1 MQRIKMRGWL
11 TNNWFKL
18 LAIVVLLGA
27 SGTHPYAYYQI
38 LRWVVCAAAA
48 YAAYLY
54 LQAERTVL
62 FWVFAAVAV
71 LFNPIA
77 PIYMSRDTWQNY
89 DLIAAVI
96 FAVSL
101 FLVSKTHHQSS

>member
-1 MQRIKMRGWL
+1 MKTWL
-11 TNNWFKL
+11 ASNWFKL
-18 LAIVVLLGA
+18 LAIAVLLGA

-48 YAAYLY
+48 YTAYLY
-54 LQAERTVL
+54 LQAERTAL
-62 FWVFAAVAV
+62 FWVFAAMAI

-89 DLIAAVI
+89 DLIAAMMFV
-96 FAVSL
+96 VSL
-101 FLVSKTHHQSS
+101 FLASKAVHQTN